1 MSTQMVS
8 TGEMFSMIEHQL
20 KMTEQQGTALRMLFQ
35 GMQQMQEDVTMKY
48 EETQIMV
55 QEVRDSITLIDREQF
70 ELQEVVRKKSYEL
83 AKRIH
88 MDGGDKYREL
98 VGKYRRMMWSKL
110 KERFEVARY
119 SHIRRIEFDDAL
131 DFAKNFC
138 PEDYI

>member
-1 MSTQMVS
+1 MS
-8 TGEMFSMIEHQL
+8 IERTLAIVEQQL
-20 KMTEQQGTALRMLFQ
+20 NISETQGTAIRALFQ
-35 GMQQMQEDVTMKY
+35 GLKEIQDDVAMKH

-70 ELQEVVRKKSYEL
+70 ELQEIVRKKSYEL

-88 MDGGDKYREL
+88 VDGGDKFREL

-119 SHIRRIEFDDAL
+119 SHIRRIDFDDAL

>member
-88 MDGGDKYREL
+88 KDGGDKFKEL
-98 VGKYRRMMWSKL
+98 VGKYRRLMWSKL